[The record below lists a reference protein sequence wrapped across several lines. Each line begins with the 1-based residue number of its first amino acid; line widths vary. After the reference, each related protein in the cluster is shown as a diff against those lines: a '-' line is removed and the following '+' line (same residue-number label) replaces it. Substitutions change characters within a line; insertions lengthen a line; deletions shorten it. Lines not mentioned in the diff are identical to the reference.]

1 MSDVHVVP
9 SGDGWAL
16 EVDGDERE
24 TFDTQAEAIEAG
36 RELASSE
43 SGELVV
49 HGQDGQIREKTS
61 HGNDPREIPG

>member
-24 TFDTQAEAIEAG
+24 TFDTQADAIERG
-36 RELASSE
+36 RTVAEEEGS
-43 SGELVV
+43 ELVV
-49 HGQDGQIREKTS
+49 HGQAGEIREKDS
-61 HGNDPREIPG
+61 HGNDPREVPG